1 MTLHPPS
8 VSCDTPANPLLPPPF
23 SSLHRRDC
31 HASEEEGG
39 VTHTQKYL
47 DLSVG
52 RVLRRVIKADRDVL
66 ELWEG
71 PVGQLVI

>member
-1 MTLHPPS
+1 MPVRKRAES
-8 VSCDTPANPLLPPPF
+8 
-23 SSLHRRDC
+23 
-31 HASEEEGG
+31 
-39 VTHTQKYL
+39 HTQKYL